1 MAFCKFPFHF
11 GTPVTPFPWGGFIG
25 DFSII
30 IPFTFQG
37 EELMRVKKATVSAV
51 IFVVGT
57 PLIVDPLLKSAN
69 SPYQGST
76 QQKNCFF

>member
-51 IFVVGT
+51 
-57 PLIVDPLLKSAN
+57 L
-69 SPYQGST
+69 
-76 QQKNCFF
+76 